1 MMVATAPSIFFCGF
15 FFACLYIASWISAD
29 IDVVHH
35 PAKRFHEIVVSTKQV
50 AEKFLPPAVLLFIF
64 IGFVF
69 NDVTAD
75 VVYRIADKIE
85 NDFPYVINDE
95 AIHIRGGVEHISLGA
110 FALLP
115 SIETICLEGID
126 PDVMEDDWA
135 NLGNSNLTILVPEDT
150 SDEQLEAV
158 GRKFLSSMIITDAAQ
173 VKRGTCSMP
182 EDPMPD
188 IAEMLSAYGI

>member
-15 FFACLYIASWISAD
+15 FFSWLYVASWISAD

-35 PAKRFHEIVVSTKQV
+35 PAKCFHEIVVSTKQV

-95 AIHIRGGVEHISLGA
+95 AIYRYKKGV
-110 FALLP
+110 
-115 SIETICLEGID
+115 CN
-126 PDVMEDDWA
+126 DV
-135 NLGNSNLTILVPEDT
+135 SN
-150 SDEQLEAV
+150 
-158 GRKFLSSMIITDAAQ
+158 K
-173 VKRGTCSMP
+173 
-182 EDPMPD
+182 
-188 IAEMLSAYGI
+188 

>member
-35 PAKRFHEIVVSTKQV
+35 PAKCFHEIVVSTKQV

-69 NDVTAD
+69 IDVTAD

-95 AIHIRGGVEHISLGA
+95 AIYRYKKGV
-110 FALLP
+110 
-115 SIETICLEGID
+115 CN
-126 PDVMEDDWA
+126 DV
-135 NLGNSNLTILVPEDT
+135 SN
-150 SDEQLEAV
+150 
-158 GRKFLSSMIITDAAQ
+158 K
-173 VKRGTCSMP
+173 
-182 EDPMPD
+182 
-188 IAEMLSAYGI
+188 